1 MPVALDSFWP
11 ECAAPPPLGSAEVH
25 VWRVR
30 VPEVGAEP
38 AGWAALLTPA
48 EQARVERKR
57 IPADRQRELTSRAV
71 QRLLLGAY
79 LGLPAET
86 VAFSTEQRGKPVLA
100 GAVPGARLEFNLSH
114 SGDWSLLAFAR
125 NHPVGAD
132 IERWRDLER
141 DDLVRQFFAAAEQR
155 EWEGIAPGT
164 RRAAF
169 FAGWTRKEAY
179 LKALGV
185 GLMKPLDSFAVR
197 LAPEGPAALLS
208 CAEDPE
214 APTRW
219 RIEALTPAEHYS
231 AAIAVSSEITSIRG
245 FTFPSR

>member
-1 MPVALDSFWP
+1 MSVDFETRWPSCPV
-11 ECAAPPPLGSAEVH
+11 PPPLTASEVH

-30 VPEVGAEP
+30 VPAVGAEP
-38 AGWAALLTPA
+38 ADWRALLTPD

-57 IPADRQRELTSRAV
+57 MSADRQRELASRAV

-79 LGLPAET
+79 LGVTAGSI
-86 VAFSTEQRGKPVLA
+86 AFSTEQRGKPVLA
-100 GAVPGARLEFNLSH
+100 GTQAGSRVEFNLSH

-125 NHPVGAD
+125 NHPVGVD

-141 DDLVRQFFAAAEQR
+141 DDLVRQFFAPVEQR
-155 EWEGIAPGT
+155 EWEGIAPEM

-197 LAPEGPAALLS
+197 LAPDAPAALLS
-208 CAEDPE
+208 CAGDSE
-214 APTRW
+214 AAARW
-219 RIEALTPAEHYS
+219 RIDAFTPAENYS
-231 AAIAVSSEITSIRG
+231 AAIAVSSEVTTIRC
-245 FTFPSR
+245 FTFASG

>member
-1 MPVALDSFWP
+1 MSGVDEDSWP
-11 ECAAPPPLGSAEVH
+11 SCAVPPPLTSFEVH

-30 VPEVGAEP
+30 VPAVGAEP
-38 AGWAALLTPA
+38 AGWRALLTSD

-57 IPADRQRELTSRAV
+57 MPADRQRELSSRAV

-79 LGLPAET
+79 LGVRPES
-86 VAFSTEQRGKPVLA
+86 VAFTTEQRGKPVLA

-132 IERWRDLER
+132 VERWRDLER
-141 DDLVRQFFAAAEQR
+141 DDLVRQFFAPAEQR
-155 EWEGIAPGT
+155 EWADIPPER

-197 LAPEGPAALLS
+197 LDPGAPAALLS
-208 CAEDPE
+208 CTEDP
-214 APTRW
+214 AAATRW
-219 RIEALTPAEHYS
+219 RIDAFTPAEAYS
-231 AAIAVSSEITSIRG
+231 AAVAVSSAVTTIRC
-245 FTFPSR
+245 FTFIG